1 MRHHDELQ
9 PPVEKSCEILLA
21 VEPFIHEE
29 YGIREPKIRKM
40 GEFVHQGTHIGDV
53 SWEHPHCHRKH
64 FVALKVQGY

>member
-1 MRHHDELQ
+1 
-9 PPVEKSCEILLA
+9 
-21 VEPFIHEE
+21 
-29 YGIREPKIRKM
+29 M